1 MTITASIMEGMRNV
15 VRYVLRRSVKND
27 PEALQDDAFSPGLS
41 DESFS
46 SNSGSPRIC
55 DSTGGQERTTNEDGG
70 PLTGFCDV
78 PDDLLKLEWQLS
90 RRRQSSQTS
99 STYFSIIVTSLF
111 ILELRY

>member
-1 MTITASIMEGMRNV
+1 MTITASIMGGMRNAI
-15 VRYVLRRSVKND
+15 RYILRRSVKND

-46 SNSGSPRIC
+46 SNGGSPRIY
-55 DSTGGQERTTNEDGG
+55 DSPGGQERTTNEDGR

-78 PDDLLKLEWQLS
+78 PDELLKLEWQLS

-99 STYFSIIVTSLF
+99 STYFSIIVAPMFT
-111 ILELRY
+111 LELRY